1 MLKDYHIEICT
12 QALSNRFSPQ
22 ALEAII
28 AANLNQDSLFGLV
41 GHPQYHFDDSEFEK
55 SYAYLE
61 KQRRIIHRVLAENE
75 DLPDA
80 WKAFGRLTHAVQDF
94 YSHSNYLTL
103 WQSAFTEG
111 QLPPPEEV
119 VAMDEALIEHPD
131 LITGQV
137 YFGEAVMFLI
147 PLLTD
152 WIMKRLPRDAH
163 AWMNLDYPERG
174 PLFPYA
180 IEAARQRTIYEY
192 DLLAEHIKQEIG
204 ADAWARFTS

>member
-1 MLKDYHIEICT
+1 
-12 QALSNRFSPQ
+12 
-22 ALEAII
+22 
-28 AANLNQDSLFGLV
+28 
-41 GHPQYHFDDSEFEK
+41 
-55 SYAYLE
+55 
-61 KQRRIIHRVLAENE
+61 
-75 DLPDA
+75 
-80 WKAFGRLTHAVQDF
+80 
-94 YSHSNYLTL
+94 
-103 WQSAFTEG
+103 
-111 QLPPPEEV
+111 
-119 VAMDEALIEHPD
+119 MDEALIEHPD

>member
-1 MLKDYHIEICT
+1 MLKNYHNDICT
-12 QALSNRFSPQ
+12 QALSERVSSQ
-22 ALEAII
+22 ALEVII
-28 AANLNQDSLFGLV
+28 AANLNQDSLFGLI
-41 GHPQYHFDDSEFEK
+41 GHPQYHFDESEFEK

-61 KQRRIIHRVLAENE
+61 KQRQIVQRVLSENGE
-75 DLPDA
+75 LPAA

-103 WQSAFTEG
+103 WQAGFPEG

-119 VAMDEALIEHPD
+119 VAMDESILSHPD
-131 LITGQV
+131 LISGRV

-147 PLLTD
+147 PPLTD
-152 WIMKRLPRDAH
+152 WILPRLPRDSH

-180 IEAARQRTIYEY
+180 IQAARQRTVFEFEMLESKITQSLGE
-192 DLLAEHIKQEIG
+192 E
-204 ADAWARFTS
+204 AWKNFY